1 MSKDFVKKNRMKTKH
16 KTRKNK
22 NVNIPPAVAEG
33 AINLVEFLVE
43 VGGKRRTR
51 RRKKSRKL

>member
-1 MSKDFVKKNRMKTKH
+1 MRSKRNS
-16 KTRKNK
+16 TRK
-22 NVNIPPAVAEG
+22 IPPAVAEG
-33 AINLVEFLVE
+33 AINLVQLLVE

>member
-1 MSKDFVKKNRMKTKH
+1 MKTNH
-16 KTRKNK
+16 TRRKNK
-22 NVNIPPAVAEG
+22 SIKISPAVAEG

-51 RRKKSRKL
+51 RKRKISRKR